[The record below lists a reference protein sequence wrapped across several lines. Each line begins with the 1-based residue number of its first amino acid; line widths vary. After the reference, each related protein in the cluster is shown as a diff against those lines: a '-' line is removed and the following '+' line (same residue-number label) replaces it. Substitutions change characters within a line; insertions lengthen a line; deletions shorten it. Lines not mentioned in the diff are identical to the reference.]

1 MTVVASGAWVAMAS
15 APTAAA
21 ASGAAYLGSY
31 LVALALTLVVEVPVY
46 AVLARVFAWVSW
58 PLALVAG
65 VIVNLLTHPLLYA
78 ASLRFDAWWQLAAAE
93 TIVALVEGSVL
104 VWAWRRRPTESW
116 VWVGAVVANAL
127 SVLVGLV
134 VLVGLPGL
142 AVAA

>member
-21 ASGAAYLGSY
+21 ASGAAYLSSY